1 MLKLINCIK
10 RKALLLRIRFI
21 ERQYKT
27 LNQNLTWYEEQ
38 LKLNQRI
45 ALDERIKLMRRRNRL
60 VYQLNLTEE

>member
-1 MLKLINCIK
+1 MLKLFNTLK
-10 RKALLLRIRFI
+10 RHALLIRIRFI
-21 ERQYKT
+21 ERQYKA

-45 ALDERIKLMRRRNRL
+45 ALDERIKLMRQRNRL

>member
-1 MLKLINCIK
+1 MLKLINTIK
-10 RKALLLRIRFI
+10 RQALLLRIRFI
-21 ERQYKT
+21 ERQYKA

-45 ALDERIKLMRRRNRL
+45 ALDERIKLMRQRNRL

>member
-1 MLKLINCIK
+1 MLKLIKSIK
-10 RKALLLRIRFI
+10 RWALLIRIRFI
-21 ERQYKT
+21 ERQYKS

-45 ALDERIKLMRRRNRL
+45 ALDERIKLMRQRNRL